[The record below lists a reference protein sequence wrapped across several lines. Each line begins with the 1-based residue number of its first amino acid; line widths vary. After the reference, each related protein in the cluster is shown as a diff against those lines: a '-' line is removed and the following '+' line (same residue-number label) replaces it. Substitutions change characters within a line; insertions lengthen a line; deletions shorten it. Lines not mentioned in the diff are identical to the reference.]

1 MAITEKANNKDNV
14 YRIIIFKFLVI
25 NIINRFYLDFTKQT
39 WDSAFIK
46 TKQEAEYCMPLY
58 FKSERHGWSQLWR
71 TFP

>member
-46 TKQEAEYCMPLY
+46 TK
-58 FKSERHGWSQLWR
+58 
-71 TFP
+71 